1 MEHTFSSKLAEIDRD
16 RQKLSDRLE
25 NLKNSQAKLD
35 RDHQKLSD
43 RLEILQASKTKLEHD
58 INVRLTNIED
68 CHKENIAAFQQI
80 NTYLENEILSLK
92 QTLNKVRS
100 ELKKNIIL
108 PINVVFLCEQQAL
121 YKSFASLVEN
131 FSQDKR
137 FKVFVINLW
146 CKDYEKDGSYK
157 YINPH
162 IEESCKAQNVQ
173 ILESYDVAR
182 DQWLDLEKLN
192 PDYVF
197 FNRPYDYYRHEGY
210 QIRNIVRYS
219 KTCYIPY
226 GMRIIGGEIEK
237 FTNPEDFCSQLYFL
251 FLSTSFESIGIKKNL
266 SHIKHLDD
274 RHLLY
279 MGYPRLDVL
288 RDKLENNQVNSDKF
302 NILWLPRWNSSE
314 GNCSFFDYKD
324 TLLQYVKR
332 HSRTSVTFRPH
343 PMFFSN
349 FLKTGKMTANELDEF
364 KSKFTD
370 KDVAQIDESGD
381 YVESFLNSSVL
392 VADETSLLGE
402 YFITGK
408 PIIFCSKTPHFSA
421 LMEVLVDGMY
431 VVKNKEDLISTLD
444 ALRNEQD
451 PLKEKRLELIHQY
464 LLDYGESAAENIKNV
479 LISDVQE
486 TL

>member
-1 MEHTFSSKLAEIDRD
+1 MNLKRWLHNLRHLNLMEHTFSSKLAEIDRD

-25 NLKNSQAKLD
+25 
-35 RDHQKLSD
+35 
-43 RLEILQASKTKLEHD
+43 ILQACETKLEHD
-58 INVRLTNIED
+58 INVRLTRIED
-68 CHKENIAAFQQI
+68 CHKKNVASFQQA
-80 NTYLENEILSLK
+80 NTNLENEILSLK
-92 QTLNKVRS
+92 QTLNKLQS

-121 YKSFASLVEN
+121 YKSFATLVEN

-157 YINPH
+157 YVNPH
-162 IEESCKAQNVQ
+162 IEGSCKAQNVQ

-197 FNRPYDYYRHEGY
+197 FNRPYDYYRNEKYHIE
-210 QIRNIVRYS
+210 NIAKYA
-219 KTCYIPY
+219 KACYIPY
-226 GMRIIGGEIEK
+226 GMCIIGGEVEK
-237 FTNPEDFCSQLYFL
+237 FTKPEDFCSQLYFL

-266 SHIKHLDD
+266 SHLKNLDD

-288 RDKLENNQVNSDKF
+288 RNKLENNQFNSDKF
-302 NILWLPRWNSSE
+302 NILWLPRWCTSE

-324 TLLQYVKR
+324 ALLQYAKEQTG
-332 HSRTSVTFRPH
+332 SNLTFRPH
-343 PMFFSN
+343 PLCFSN
-349 FLKTGKMTANELDEF
+349 FIKTGEMTPDELEAFKANF
-364 KSKFTD
+364 AD
-370 KDVAQIDESGD
+370 KTVAQIDESGD
-381 YVESFLNSSVL
+381 YTEAFLNSSVL

-402 YFITGK
+402 YFITEK
-408 PIIFCSKTPHFSA
+408 PIIFCEKTPHFSA

-444 ALRNEQD
+444 ALRNGQD
-451 PLKEKRLELIHQY
+451 PLKEKRLELIYQY